1 MTAEYMRVSIFLSE
15 TQTVI
20 YYSYILLKRN
30 SLGIL
35 KLQQFA
41 PVDFFPFG
49 PVCVFGPKCAVLLP
63 STQEQLATFKYKE
76 TGIDIFGSISI
87 H

>member
-49 PVCVFGPKCAVLLP
+49 PVCVFWPKMCCFITKH
-63 STQEQLATFKYKE
+63 SRTIGNF
-76 TGIDIFGSISI
+76 
-87 H
+87 